1 MGLELQTTRALNTNL
16 NYQYAFDLRV
26 NGHDDWKQVKKNP

>member
-1 MGLELQTTRALNTNL
+1 MGLELQTTALNTNL

-26 NGHDDWKQVKKNP
+26 NGHDWKQVKKNP